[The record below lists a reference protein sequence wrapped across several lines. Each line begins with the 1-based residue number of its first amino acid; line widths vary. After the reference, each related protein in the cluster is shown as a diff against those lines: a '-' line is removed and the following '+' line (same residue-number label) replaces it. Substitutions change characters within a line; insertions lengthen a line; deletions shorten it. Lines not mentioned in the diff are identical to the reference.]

1 MGWCELVLVTLFS
14 EHKMS
19 ILDRQSSSKLI
30 NNSRFS
36 LEYFS
41 HSAAT
46 KDDGRDIINGLKQKQ
61 KKLSPQYFYD
71 AKGSQLFEQICQLP
85 EYYPTKTEA
94 SILSK
99 YATDIARVTGEV
111 ELIELGSGSST
122 KTRILLDAYQEI
134 NNSLTYVP
142 IDVSGSI
149 LKESANSLLTDYPHL
164 QIQGKVGT
172 YQQCLAKI
180 KATNTQPKMV
190 LFLGSSIGNFNQTEC
205 DRFIDLVNA
214 SLNPGDYFLLGLD
227 LQKSPE
233 ILEAAYN
240 DSQGVTAAFNLNMLH
255 HLNWKFQ
262 GNFEPNLFEHR
273 AIYNQQD
280 CQIEMYLTSQ
290 ENHTVTLNVLDLT
303 VQFAEGETILTEISR
318 KFNLEKMARYLE
330 SRQLKLCHSYTD
342 DREWFGVLLSQKID

>member
-1 MGWCELVLVTLFS
+1 
-14 EHKMS
+14 MS
-19 ILDRQSSSKLI
+19 ILDRQSSQKI
-30 NNSRFS
+30 TNNPRFS

-41 HSAAT
+41 NSAAT
-46 KDDGRDIINGLKQKQ
+46 KDDGQNVINGLKQKQ

-85 EYYPTKTEA
+85 EYYPTRTEA
-94 SILSK
+94 SILQE
-99 YATDIARVTGEV
+99 YATNIAKETGKV

-122 KTRILLDAYQEI
+122 KTRILLDAYRELDS
-134 NNSLTYVP
+134 SLTYVP

-172 YQQCLAKI
+172 YRQCLEKI
-180 KATNTQPKMV
+180 KVTNTQPKMV
-190 LFLGSSIGNFNQTEC
+190 LFLGSSIGNFNQQEC

-214 SLNPGDYFLLGLD
+214 SLNPGDYFLLGID

-262 GNFEPNLFEHR
+262 GNFDPNLFEHR
-273 AIYNQQD
+273 AIYNQLD

-290 ENHTVTLNVLDLT
+290 QNHTVTLDVLDLT
-303 VQFAEGETILTEISR
+303 VNFIEGETILTEISR

-330 SRQLKLCHSYTD
+330 SKHLKLCHSYTD
-342 DREWFGVLLSQKID
+342 SQEWFGVLLSQKVAR

>member
-1 MGWCELVLVTLFS
+1 
-14 EHKMS
+14 MS
-19 ILDRQSSSKLI
+19 ILDRQSSQKLT

-41 HSAAT
+41 NSAAT
-46 KDDGRDIINGLKQKQ
+46 KDDGRDVINGLKQTQ

-99 YATDIARVTGEV
+99 YATDIAEVTGKV

-122 KTRILLDAYQEI
+122 KTRILLDAYREL
-134 NNSLTYVP
+134 NNTLTYVP

-149 LKESANSLLTDYPHL
+149 LKESANSLLADYPHL
-164 QIQGKVGT
+164 YVRGKVGT
-172 YQQCLAKI
+172 YQQCLARI
-180 KATNTQPKMV
+180 KVTNTQPKMV
-190 LFLGSSIGNFNQTEC
+190 LFLGSTIGNFNQQEC
-205 DRFIDLVNA
+205 DRFIDLVNV
-214 SLNPGDYFLLGLD
+214 SLNSGDYFLLGID

-233 ILEAAYN
+233 TLEAAYN

-262 GNFEPNLFEHR
+262 GNFEPSLFQHR
-273 AIYNQQD
+273 AIYNQQA
-280 CQIEMYLTSQ
+280 CQIEMYLIAQ
-290 ENHTVTLNVLDLT
+290 QAHTVTLDVLDLT
-303 VQFAEGETILTEISR
+303 VKFAEGETILTEISR

-330 SRQLKLCHSYTD
+330 SKQLKVAHTYTD
-342 DREWFGVLLSQKID
+342 APKWFGVLLCQKID

>member
-1 MGWCELVLVTLFS
+1 MGMYDLAIATLFLKN
-14 EHKMS
+14 KMS
-19 ILDRQSSSKLI
+19 ILDRQSSQKI
-30 NNSRFS
+30 TNNSRFS

-41 HSAAT
+41 NSAAT
-46 KDDGRDIINGLKQKQ
+46 KDDGRDVIDGLKQKQ

-71 AKGSQLFEQICQLP
+71 AKGSQLFEQICQLT
-85 EYYPTKTEA
+85 EYYPTRTEA

-99 YATDIARVTGEV
+99 CATDIAKETGKV

-122 KTRILLDAYQEI
+122 KTRILLDAYQKL

-149 LKESANSLLTDYPHL
+149 LKESANSLLTDYPNL
-164 QIQGKVGT
+164 QVQGKVGT
-172 YQQCLAKI
+172 YQQCLERI
-180 KATNTQPKMV
+180 KVTNTKPKMI

-214 SLNPGDYFLLGLD
+214 SLNPGDYFLLGID

-233 ILEAAYN
+233 VLEAAYN
-240 DSQGVTAAFNLNMLH
+240 DSRGVTAAFNLNMLH

-262 GNFEPNLFEHR
+262 GNFDPNLFQHR
-273 AIYNQQD
+273 AIYNQQA

-290 ENHTVTLNVLDLT
+290 QAHTVTLDVLDLT
-303 VQFAEGETILTEISR
+303 VEFAEGETILTEISR
-318 KFNLEKMARYLE
+318 KFNLEKMAQYLA
-330 SRQLKLCHSYTD
+330 SKQLKLCHGYTD
-342 DREWFGVLLSQKID
+342 AKKWFGVLLCQKIN